1 MLYLYFNNNNF
12 SQLLTE
18 TDLVEVYLGLCSNTV
33 ITVKVLT
40 LKLKVE
46 ARQKIFW

>member
-1 MLYLYFNNNNF
+1 MLYLYFNTNNF

-18 TDLVEVYLGLCSNTV
+18 TDLVEVYLRLCSNTV